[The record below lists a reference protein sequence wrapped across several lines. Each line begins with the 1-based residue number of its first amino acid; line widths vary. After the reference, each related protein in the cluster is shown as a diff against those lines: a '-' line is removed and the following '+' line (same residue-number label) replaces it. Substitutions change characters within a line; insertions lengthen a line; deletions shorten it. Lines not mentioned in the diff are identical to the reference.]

1 MQFIKPVNMYM
12 QHICMFLYE
21 CVTAPALTEPL
32 GLIDELSRA
41 SHKQLVQS
49 FLDRFV
55 WFGRRSATHT
65 RILLKMTSSSDSG
78 QFHIVFLAV
87 EGAVI

>member
-1 MQFIKPVNMYM
+1 MQFVRHVNMY
-12 QHICMFLYE
+12 ICIRLYE
-21 CVTAPALTEPL
+21 YYDKLALLTDAL

-49 FLDRFV
+49 FLDGFV
-55 WFGRRSATHT
+55 WFGCRSATDT
-65 RILLKMTSSSDSG
+65 RLLLKMTRSSDSV
-78 QFHIVFLAV
+78 QSHTVFLAL